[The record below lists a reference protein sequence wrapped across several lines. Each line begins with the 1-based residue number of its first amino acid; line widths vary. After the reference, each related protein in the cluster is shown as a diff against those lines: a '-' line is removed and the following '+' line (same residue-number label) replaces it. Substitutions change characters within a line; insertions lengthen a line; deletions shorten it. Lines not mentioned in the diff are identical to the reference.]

1 MTNLW
6 DGWSIMRAD
15 QSVCVCR
22 VPNNLNQNSY
32 CVQDGLKKS
41 STQRPSVDSTHKN
54 LAGLLGKLVESLT
67 LHLED
72 LHIEGKQVLPED
84 LDETLKRYVSSPLHP
99 FLSGHG
105 TNKESG
111 IHILGNL

>member
-1 MTNLW
+1 
-6 DGWSIMRAD
+6 MRAD

-22 VPNNLNQNSY
+22 VPHNLNE
-32 CVQDGLKKS
+32 
-41 STQRPSVDSTHKN
+41 TQINRSFNQRKGVALTHKD

-84 LDETLKRYVSSPLHP
+84 LDEA
-99 FLSGHG
+99 
-105 TNKESG
+105 
-111 IHILGNL
+111 